1 MSKMR
6 IGFVGPYTYFE
17 NHFPENWRGRDD
29 VLCLDV
35 DEWDY
40 SFLTRMINFRPDL
53 TVFYRPELYPKK
65 YIKSITGK
73 RVAFL
78 SEPIQLPGQLETPE
92 SALRSSVYSRMS
104 WESYHYCIYYDATKK
119 SAIEKRGWP
128 INAYRPLPID
138 TSAFR
143 PNAGRR
149 PIDVAFIGKPT
160 PHRVAELDF
169 LRSTDLKFAWVAHGL
184 SGRALAALFRRS
196 KVVLNIHA
204 DEMPS
209 FEPRIYLGAAC
220 GCVVLSETLGQ
231 RPEAMK
237 ESIVEYTGSL
247 DYASVKRALRLFSS
261 GGSQKASELE
271 SLSLGVGRFLQEL
284 EMAIS
289 V

>member
-1 MSKMR
+1 MR
-6 IGFVGPYTYFE
+6 IGFVGPFTYFE
-17 NHFPENWRGRDD
+17 NHFPEKWRSRDNIF
-29 VLCLDV
+29 CLDV

-65 YIKSITGK
+65 YLKSIPGK

-78 SEPIQLPGQLETPE
+78 SEPIQLAGQSETIE
-92 SALRSSVYSRMS
+92 SSLRSSVYERMS
-104 WESYHYCIYYDATKK
+104 WESYHHSIYYDVTKK
-119 SAIEKRGWP
+119 SSIERRGWP

-196 KVVLNIHA
+196 KIVLNIHA

-220 GCVVLSETLGQ
+220 GCVVLSESMGQ
-231 RPEAMK
+231 RPEVMK
-237 ESIVEYTGSL
+237 ESVVEYAGSL
-247 DYASVKRALRLFSS
+247 DYASVKSALRLFSS
-261 GGSQKASELE
+261 GEPQRASELE
-271 SLSLGVGRFLQEL
+271 FSKLGVDRFLQEL
-284 EMAIS
+284 ERA
-289 V
+289 VLV